1 MSWIVLGFISLQFL
15 AGAVA
20 VGLSIA
26 AWRHRDLAGLPA
38 VYLGLASTAV
48 VVYALGYALELTSR
62 NLPAALTWARV
73 EYLGIPYIVPMWLA
87 FALHMSGYG
96 RWISW
101 RRIPFLLAI
110 PVVTQVVALTT
121 EWHSLFYIDPRLLK
135 VGPFYTLAFD
145 KGPFYWLHLLFV
157 NGCLLFTTLVLAQTL
172 ARSAPAFRRQALF
185 FMAAMAIGWGGL
197 VIYAAGYSPY
207 NLDLTP
213 ATMSLAGLV
222 VAIGLFRFQ
231 GLEVVPLARD
241 VIFDRM
247 GDGVLVFDAADR
259 LIDFNPAM
267 QAMLPQLHKTQIGQ
281 PAAQVLAAQAD
292 LLAQIT
298 AGAPGPV
305 ELEVN
310 GTGKTHYYQ
319 SHLSPV
325 LDGRRR
331 VAGKIVTLQDYSQTR
346 QLIEQMRDLA
356 THDPLTG
363 CNNRRH
369 FTELA
374 LREIERLHRHAG
386 AISLICVDLDH
397 FKIVNDTY
405 GHAAGDTALQLTA
418 ALLTRMSRK
427 TDVLARLGGEEF
439 LLLLPETPPAAA
451 LATAERLRQALE
463 QQTMTYEGRTMT
475 VTGSFGVTGLDQAAG
490 VSLETMLRCAD
501 KAVYDAKA
509 LGRNCVAMRKLE

>member
-1 MSWIVLGFISLQFL
+1 MSWILVGSVTLQYL
-15 AGAVA
+15 AGALA
-20 VGLSIA
+20 VGLAVA
-26 AWRHRDLAGLPA
+26 AWRRRELGGWPA
-38 VYLGLASTAV
+38 IYLGLGSLSAA
-48 VVYALGYALELTSR
+48 VYAWGYALELTSR
-62 NLPAALTWARV
+62 SLEAALAWARI
-73 EYLGIPYIVPMWLA
+73 EYLGIPYIAPMWLA

-101 RRIPFLLAI
+101 RRMPFLLAI
-110 PVVTQVVALTT
+110 PVVTQVVALSA
-121 EWHSLFYIDPRLLK
+121 EWHGLFYTSTYMQK
-135 VGPFYTLAFD
+135 AGPFFILAFQ

-157 NGCLLFTTLVLAQTL
+157 NGCLVFTTVMLAQMW

-185 FMAAMAIGWGGL
+185 FLLAMAIAWGGL
-197 VIYAAGYSPY
+197 LIYVTGHAPY
-207 NLDLTP
+207 NLDLT
-213 ATMSLAGLV
+213 SLSVSLGGLV
-222 VAIGLFRFQ
+222 VGVGLFRFG
-231 GLEVVPLARD
+231 GLDVVPLARD
-241 VIFDRM
+241 VIFERM

-374 LREIERLHRHAG
+374 GREIERLHRHAG

-475 VTGSFGVTGLDQAAG
+475 VTASFGVTGIDQAAG
-490 VSLETMLRCAD
+490 VSLETMMRCAD

-509 LGRNCVAMRKLE
+509 LGRNFVAMRKLE